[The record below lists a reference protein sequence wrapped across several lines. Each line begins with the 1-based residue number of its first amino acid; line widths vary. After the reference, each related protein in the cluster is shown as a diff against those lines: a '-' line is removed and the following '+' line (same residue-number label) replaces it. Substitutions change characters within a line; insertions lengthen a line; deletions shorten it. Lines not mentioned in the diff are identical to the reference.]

1 MKVTI
6 HKEGR
11 SILFYLFLI
20 LAGLNTALFLFT
32 PSIVFYIVVSIS
44 AILFLL
50 VTNFFRNPHR
60 TYPGNPENVVIAPSD
75 GEIVAIEEVY
85 EGEYFKDK
93 RIQVSIFMTV
103 FNVHA
108 QWYPMNGEVLFSTH
122 HNGRFMAAYLP
133 KSSTENER
141 STVVIRNEQGKTIL
155 MRQIAGA
162 MARRIVTYAKPGTI
176 ARVNEHLGFIKFGS
190 RVDLFLPLG
199 SEVLV
204 KMHEKVTGDI
214 TTIAKLK

>member
-11 SILFYLFLI
+11 AILFVLFLI
-20 LAGLNTALFLFT
+20 LAGIDTLCYFFT
-32 PSIVFYIVVSIS
+32 PCVVFYIALALTS
-44 AILFLL
+44 ILFLL

-60 TYPGNPENVVIAPSD
+60 VYPGNPENVVIAPSD

-85 EGEYFKDK
+85 EGEYFKDR

-108 QWYPMNGEVLFSTH
+108 QWYPMNGEVLVSKH
-122 HNGRFMAAYLP
+122 HAGRFMAAYLP

-141 STVVIRNEQGKTIL
+141 STVVIRNENGKTIL

-190 RVDLFLPLG
+190 RVDLFLPLD

-214 TTIAKLK
+214 TTIARLK